1 MWSPTRGWCHQDVP
15 NVTGSKEKD
24 NCATKGHCQEIF
36 SFIQEAC
43 KLYSKAVFGSLIN
56 HLKI

>member
-36 SFIQEAC
+36 SFIQRGMQV
-43 KLYSKAVFGSLIN
+43 VF
-56 HLKI
+56 